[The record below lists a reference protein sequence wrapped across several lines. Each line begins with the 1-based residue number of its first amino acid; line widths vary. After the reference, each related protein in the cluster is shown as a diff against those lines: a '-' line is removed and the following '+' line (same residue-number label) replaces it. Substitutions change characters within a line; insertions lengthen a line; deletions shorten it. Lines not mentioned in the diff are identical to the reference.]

1 MGTTELTQRPA
12 TEHEQRG
19 VGSALVLAVL
29 VVVNFV
35 VGGLGALSTQGA
47 VEGWYA
53 DADKV
58 SWTPPDV
65 VFGPAWSVLYV
76 LMAVA
81 AWLVW
86 RRGGWAPA
94 RTALTLYSV
103 QLALNAAWTPVFFSG
118 RLVWVALAI
127 IVALDVVLIAT
138 AVAFWTHSRVA
149 SWLLGPYI
157 TWVLFATTLNLGIA
171 VLN

>member
-1 MGTTELTQRPA
+1 METTQLAERSA
-12 TEHEQRG
+12 TEHPQRG
-19 VGSALVLAVL
+19 VGSVLVLVLLVAVNVAVGAL
-29 VVVNFV
+29 
-35 VGGLGALSTQGA
+35 GGLSTADA
-47 VEGWYA
+47 VDGWYA

-58 SWTPPDV
+58 AWTPPNG
-65 VFGPAWSVLYV
+65 VFAPAWSVLYV

-94 RTALTLYSV
+94 RNALTLYIL

-127 IVALDVVLIAT
+127 IVALDAVLIAT
-138 AVAFWTHSRVA
+138 AVAFWRHSKVA

>member
-1 MGTTELTQRPA
+1 M
-12 TEHEQRG
+12 
-19 VGSALVLAVL
+19 
-29 VVVNFV
+29 NFV

-94 RTALTLYSV
+94 RPALTLYIV

-138 AVAFWTHSRVA
+138 AVAFWRHSRVA